1 MLTNNNQETQ
11 VHTDLEYY
19 ADTELDRFIREQES
33 KLEGRKLIA
42 EALFFVGC
50 QVLSNSLAVL
60 LFQYALRIWLT
71 YLIIWAIALIPAL
84 GDLCNV
90 HFSQEDQGWRVTLM
104 RSPIKSIF
112 KIVIGVGVLSVGISE
127 VREMISDTSY
137 GIQRVYAEIRAYQE
151 PKVVNYDLVQLSPWV
166 SLIAAIGLVGF
177 ILYIKEK

>member
-1 MLTNNNQETQ
+1 MITGQETETQ
-11 VHTDLEYY
+11 THTNLESY
-19 ADTELDRFIREQES
+19 AETELDRFVKEQES
-33 KLEGRKLIA
+33 KLEGRKLVA

-71 YLIIWAIALIPAL
+71 YLIIWAIALMPAL

-90 HFSQEDQGWRVTLM
+90 HFDQVEGGWRITLM
-104 RSPIKSIF
+104 RSPFKSVF

-127 VREMISDTSY
+127 VKEMISDTTY
-137 GIQRVYAEIRAYQE
+137 GIQRIYAEIRAYQE
-151 PKVVNYDLVQLSPWV
+151 PKVNTYDLVQLSPWV

-177 ILYIKEK
+177 ILYIKER